1 MTTSRPSSTTSWPEP
16 RRRRLLGGVVSTARL
31 AGLSLLRGRR
41 GFWLALVSLLPL
53 TWVVTAFFVPGSGIK
68 GGFGFLEV
76 LSTLYF
82 PRIDLFVALFIGC
95 AALGEEMEGKTLPY
109 LLVRPVPRSAL
120 LLGRWIAGAV
130 NAGVLLGAAFVVAYL
145 ATVGQMGGRALLDD
159 LPLLGHAL
167 AALWLS
173 LAAYSAFFVLLSVVV
188 KWPLLVGL
196 AVLFLWEEFAA
207 SMSGTMARFTVLHHV
222 YTLLAQW
229 TGEPTW
235 RALASP
241 HGDPLLASAKSLQVV
256 AGVAGVSLVI
266 ALWRFR
272 KKAYLV

>member
-16 RRRRLLGGVVSTARL
+16 RRRGLLGGAAATARL

-53 TWVVTAFFVPGSGIK
+53 TWVVAALFTSGSGIK
-68 GGFGFLEV
+68 GGFGFLEL

-82 PRIDLFVALFIGC
+82 PRVDLFVALYIGC
-95 AALGEEMEGKTLPY
+95 AALGEEIEGKTLPY

-120 LLGRWIAGAV
+120 LLGRWAAGAL
-130 NAGVLLGAAFVVAYL
+130 NAGVLLGAAYVVTYC
-145 ATVGQMGGRALLDD
+145 ATVGQMGTRALADD

-173 LAAYSAFFVLLSVVV
+173 LAAYTAFFVLLSVVV
-188 KWPLLVGL
+188 RWPLLVGL
-196 AVLFLWEEFAA
+196 AVLFLWEEWAA
-207 SMSGTMARFTVLHHV
+207 AMPGTMARFTLLHHV
-222 YTLLAQW
+222 YTLLAHW
-229 TGEPTW
+229 TGESTW
-235 RALASP
+235 KSLASP
-241 HGDPLLASAKSLQVV
+241 HGDALLAAAKSLQVV
-256 AGVAGVSLVI
+256 AGVAGASLLI

-272 KKAYLV
+272 RRPYLV